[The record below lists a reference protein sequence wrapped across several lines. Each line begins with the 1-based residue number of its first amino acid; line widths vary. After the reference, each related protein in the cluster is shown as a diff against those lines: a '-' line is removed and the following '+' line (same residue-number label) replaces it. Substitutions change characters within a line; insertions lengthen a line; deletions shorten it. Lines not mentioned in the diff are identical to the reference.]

1 MPVTHLEPHTFTVD
15 EYHALAE
22 AGVLHEDSRVELI
35 DGIIVAKS
43 PVGAAHI
50 TCVNRL
56 AVLLIRSKIE
66 HGLDFIVSVQN
77 SLRLGAHHEPEP
89 DVALLRPSAAGRV
102 PEAADALLVVEV
114 ADTTL
119 ATDRAVKAP
128 RYAAAGVPEVWI
140 VDLAARQVEVYRRPG
155 AMGYA
160 DVRTVSAGETLTLT
174 AVPEA
179 GEMAVSDVFEGIA
192 G

>member
-1 MPVTHLEPHTFTVD
+1 MPVTLLEPHTFTVD

-22 AGVLHEDSRVELI
+22 AGFFDEDSRVELI
-35 DGIIVAKS
+35 DGIIVAMS
-43 PVGAAHI
+43 PIGAAHI

-56 AVLLIRSKIE
+56 TVLFVRLMLEK
-66 HGLDFIVSVQN
+66 GLDVTVSVQN
-77 SLRLGAHHEPEP
+77 PLRLGPHQEPEP

-140 VDLAARQVEVYRRPG
+140 VDLQEERVEVYRRPG
-155 AMGYA
+155 AAGYT
-160 DVRTVSAGETLTLT
+160 DVRTVGTDETLTLT
-174 AVPEA
+174 AIPEA
-179 GEMAVSDVFEGIA
+179 GDVAVAAMFGK
-192 G
+192 